1 VLAALWPA
9 SCSTISANNMATSRA
24 LTDTNQVSRALI
36 AKMLAEG
43 TSSAPIQ
50 HWTQGLA
57 RLSNALVGGMNLSA
71 LRGQEKEAEA
81 AKLAQAEADREATSR
96 ATSGAIDALFPQ
108 SSAVQ
113 PPTGSPVAA
122 ALGSPQAAVNDRFG
136 SWDTVNVPPQ
146 AQPGIVA
153 ALGGQPASGG
163 MFGGMPGFAP
173 GERPIGWPEPPA
185 PQTGSMPSAQA
196 QAPQAIPQAAPQ
208 QQPTEPMQ
216 SQLPPGIDRARLLQ
230 VLADPKAPKELK
242 ELALSYLKPN
252 KPLVTI
258 DQRGESEFSKVGAR
272 EQAQRFN
279 KLAEEGPKAQ
289 QMMSDLETL
298 RTLGSQIGTG
308 KEAQIKAALGPIAE
322 LAGIKIDGLGEI
334 QAYEAVVNRVAPNLR
349 VPGVGAQS
357 DFELKNFLK
366 SLPALGNTPEGN
378 ELITRTMEGLYQ
390 NKMRAAEIASLAL
403 SGKIPREDA
412 ERALRE
418 LPDHMKEWREFMK
431 KNPPK
436 KTQGAAPLAPGNYN
450 WTPGGLVPQ

>member
-1 VLAALWPA
+1 
-9 SCSTISANNMATSRA
+9 MATSRA

-43 TSSAPIQ
+43 TSSAPVD

-71 LRGQEKEAEA
+71 LRGQEREAEA
-81 AKLAQAEADREATSR
+81 AKSR

-113 PPTGSPVAA
+113 PPAPPTGSPVAA
-122 ALGSPQAAVNDRFG
+122 ALGSPAAAVNDRFG
-136 SWDTVNVPPQ
+136 SWDTVNIPPK

-153 ALGGQPASGG
+153 ALGGGPQPAPASGG

-173 GERPIGWPEPPA
+173 GERPVGWPEPPVST
-185 PQTGSMPSAQA
+185 PQVGSMPSA
-196 QAPQAIPQAAPQ
+196 QAPQAIPQAAPMP
-208 QQPTEPMQ
+208 QQPAQPPQ
-216 SQLPPGIDRARLLQ
+216 QPQLPPGIDRARLLQ

-390 NKMRAAEIASLAL
+390 NKMRAAEIGSLAI
-403 SGKIPREDA
+403 SGKISREDA